1 MVKVMKMLMKQAK
14 VRTSRKLGKRICGRR
29 LNNGGMSL
37 VEVVV
42 AMTIFAVVTVPVLHA
57 LTTSAYYNQKA
68 RKRQNVTALAES
80 VMENFKGYSLDSL
93 ENEVFTGLLGQR
105 NSGLKYPTIVISVIH
120 MRIRR
125 KGILQSLFRYKM

>member
-1 MVKVMKMLMKQAK
+1 MVRMICSGQIRLLQVVMSRKAMVKVMKMLMKQAK

-57 LTTSAYYNQKA
+57 
-68 RKRQNVTALAES
+68 
-80 VMENFKGYSLDSL
+80 
-93 ENEVFTGLLGQR
+93 
-105 NSGLKYPTIVISVIH
+105 
-120 MRIRR
+120 
-125 KGILQSLFRYKM
+125 